1 MFSDTAPTL
10 VLRRKDDYGY
20 LYGQS
25 QRSLGK
31 RREGNQQYERIHVS
45 DPHYVWKRPESGN
58 LLMMN
63 RQEKTMSDVP
73 IQVIVA
79 AFNDEKSADAA
90 LQDLKQA
97 TKQGLI
103 GIQNAAILRRDEQ
116 GKLHIKETADMKGG
130 KGAVVGGVIGAVAGL
145 IAGPFVLVTAA
156 GAIIGGLAAKLRDS
170 GFPDARLREIG
181 EGLTPGSSAIIAVIE
196 HRWVAEVQRM
206 MAEAG
211 AQVMTEALKEDL
223 AAQLEAQQ
231 VPLAA
236 SGTESTV
243 IADSK
248 DTAGPQT

>member
-1 MFSDTAPTL
+1 
-10 VLRRKDDYGY
+10 
-20 LYGQS
+20 
-25 QRSLGK
+25 
-31 RREGNQQYERIHVS
+31 
-45 DPHYVWKRPESGN
+45 
-58 LLMMN
+58 
-63 RQEKTMSDVP
+63 MSDVP

-97 TKQGLI
+97 TKEGLI

-181 EGLTPGSSAIIAVIE
+181 QGLTPGSSAIIAVIE